1 MHLPIVW
8 VGKKD
13 VGMERPSMHVLGA
26 VKEKGI
32 GAKKKESKSVGQK
45 QQTHADTIRIRIGCF
60 APRPSWIREFEI
72 SPKANERSER
82 AE

>member
-26 VKEKGI
+26 VRKKGI
-32 GAKKKESKSVGQK
+32 GPKKKGASPWGKKTV
-45 QQTHADTIRIRIGCF
+45 DTCGHNMHTYRLFCAAAGLD
-60 APRPSWIREFEI
+60 
-72 SPKANERSER
+72 
-82 AE
+82 